1 MADLNELS
9 QFEKDLK
16 ALIES
21 RGGFTQPVKE
31 EPIRSS
37 RFPYREPLVACI
49 EHRERLNK
57 EPPKTLM
64 MVSEHGQPFTRDRLI
79 EAASRLSSQTFM
91 MVWEHGQPYRQ
102 PDRPFGYS
110 RMAVREHGQPYAST
124 NMAVREHGQPY
135 CRSSTDMAVR
145 HHGRPYAQT
154 KMKSREHGQP
164 YRKWTDEEK
173 EARISE
179 KLDQVNGYLERMMEK
194 DDEISK
200 LKEKVDRLENPK
212 TDHFDY

>member
-9 QFEKDLK
+9 HFEKDLK

-37 RFPYREPLVACI
+37 RMSPGGA
-49 EHRERLNK
+49 
-57 EPPKTLM
+57 PKTLM
-64 MVSEHGQPFTRDRLI
+64 MVSEHGRPFNT
-79 EAASRLSSQTFM
+79 STYM

-102 PDRPFGYS
+102 PDRPSGYS

-164 YRKWTDEEK
+164 YRKWTDKEK

-179 KLDQVNGYLERMMEK
+179 KLDQISGYSKYADSDDDLVKGFGNG
-194 DDEISK
+194 
-200 LKEKVDRLENPK
+200 P
-212 TDHFDY
+212 

>member
-31 EPIRSS
+31 EPIRSARVS
-37 RFPYREPLVACI
+37 GRTEPM
-49 EHRERLNK
+49 
-57 EPPKTLM
+57 TLM
-64 MVSEHGQPFTRDRLI
+64 MVSEHGQPFRTSTHTSIMTVGESLRQFDRQFDT
-79 EAASRLSSQTFM
+79 STYM

-102 PDRPFGYS
+102 PDKPSGYS

-179 KLDQVNGYLERMMEK
+179 KLDQVNGYPFLAAELG
-194 DDEISK
+194 K
-200 LKEKVDRLENPK
+200 LKDKVDRLENPK